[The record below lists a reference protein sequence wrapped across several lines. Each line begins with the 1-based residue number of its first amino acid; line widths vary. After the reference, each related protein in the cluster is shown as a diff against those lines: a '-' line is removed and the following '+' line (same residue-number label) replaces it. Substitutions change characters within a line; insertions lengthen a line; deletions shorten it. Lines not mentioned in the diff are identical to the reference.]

1 MRLDLIC
8 VLLAAACLC
17 FITPTA
23 AVDMQLPALPQSQ
36 TVNLTEYDF
45 FENNSFDVFG
55 FMKGMLS
62 PFLDIFGSYFYVIVY
77 GLCILLVWMRSRSL
91 TLVSMMLAVSVPVW
105 SVWLPQEMFI
115 PLLMVI
121 ILGIAACLYKLFKS
135 KN

>member
-23 AVDMQLPALPQSQ
+23 AVDMQIPALPQTSP
-36 TVNLTEYDF
+36 VNLTEYDF

>member
-17 FITPTA
+17 FITPAA
-23 AVDMQLPALPQSQ
+23 AVDMQIPALPQSP

-45 FENNSFDVFG
+45 FENNQFDVFG

>member
-8 VLLAAACLC
+8 VLLTAACLC

-23 AVDMQLPALPQSQ
+23 AVDMQLPALPQTSP
-36 TVNLTEYDF
+36 VNLTEYDF
-45 FENNSFDVFG
+45 FENNQFDVFG

>member
-23 AVDMQLPALPQSQ
+23 AVDMQIPALPQTSP
-36 TVNLTEYDF
+36 VNLTEYDF

-62 PFLDIFGSYFYVIVY
+62 PFLDIFGAYFYVILY

>member
-8 VLLAAACLC
+8 VLLAIGCLC

-23 AVDMQLPALPQSQ
+23 AVDMQLPALPQSP

-45 FENNSFDVFG
+45 FENNQFDVFG

-91 TLVSMMLAVSVPVW
+91 TLVSMMLAVSIPVW

-115 PLLMVI
+115 PMLMVI

>member
-8 VLLAAACLC
+8 VLLAIGCLC

-23 AVDMQLPALPQSQ
+23 AVDMQLPALPQTQ

>member
-8 VLLAAACLC
+8 VLLAIGCLF
-17 FITPTA
+17 FITPAA
-23 AVDMQLPALPQSQ
+23 AVDMQIPALPQTPQ
-36 TVNLTEYDF
+36 VNISEYDF
-45 FENNSFDVFG
+45 FENNQFDVFG
-55 FMKGMLS
+55 FIKGMLS

-91 TLVSMMLAVSVPVW
+91 QLVAMMLAVSIPVW
-105 SVWLPQEMFI
+105 SAWLPQEMFI

-121 ILGIAACLYKLFKS
+121 ILGIAGCLYRLFKS

>member
-8 VLLAAACLC
+8 VLLAIGCLC

-23 AVDMQLPALPQSQ
+23 AVDMQLPSLPQSP

-45 FENNSFDVFG
+45 FENNQFDVFG

-91 TLVSMMLAVSVPVW
+91 TLVSMMLAVSIPVW

>member
-8 VLLAAACLC
+8 VLLAIGCLC

-23 AVDMQLPALPQSQ
+23 AVDMQLPALPQSP

-45 FENNSFDVFG
+45 FENNQFDVFG